1 MEQETNSLGEVYY
14 WEYTETQRKS
24 WDETDVLWDSPS
36 ATRPWDSFGAEGG
49 WKVSTQRTL
58 HVGGNRTIHIHLDQ
72 QSRLLLSNFNFRN
85 SNAVLSDVEF
95 NDNAINFTQFKE
107 IAQYSG
113 PVGYDEIRPLIP
125 GEYTYQD
132 ALVGIRLRV
141 YNAESTL
148 GIYGAVLNVDVE
160 DVVDKGQVTV
170 TSTNINN
177 PTVVR
182 FNKHY
187 YRPPEEL
194 MFTVSNFAE
203 PCVVKV
209 IENSL
214 TATQFQLMLESTVTA
229 GRYVT
234 GTVMWMSNGY

>member
-14 WEYTETQRKS
+14 WEYNQSKRKS
-24 WDETDVLWDSPS
+24 WDEVDSLWDSPS
-36 ATRPWDSFGAEGG
+36 NTRPWDSFGVEGG

-58 HVGGNRTIHIHLDQ
+58 HLGSGKAVNIYSKSY
-72 QSRLLLSNFNFRN
+72 SRLLLGHFNLKN
-85 SNAVLSDVEF
+85 QNAVISDVEF
-95 NDNAINFTQFKE
+95 DDNPINYAQFKE
-107 IAQYSG
+107 IAQFSG
-113 PVGYDEIRPLIP
+113 PVGYDEVRPLIP

-132 ALVGIRLRV
+132 ALIGVRLRV
-141 YNAESTL
+141 FNSESTL

-170 TSTNINN
+170 VSTDINN
-177 PTVVR
+177 PTVVEYH
-182 FNKHY
+182 KTY
-187 YRPPEEL
+187 YNPPEEL
-194 MFTVSNFAE
+194 MFTVSNFSE

-209 IENSL
+209 IDK
-214 TATQFQLMLESTVTA
+214 TANQFSIMLESTVVP